1 MSFDLPRR
9 PVSLRFTGEMKA
21 LDPKPKESGNGLGQT
36 RPKAP
41 PPSRAVPR
49 SVPPPPKSVAP
60 PPLPQRKPD
69 AYVAD
74 MQPTPYV
81 GGRPSERAELV
92 AAMLPAAIAA
102 KAPEMRVQLSSIS
115 DDDRETEALDRGEM
129 GLPSVMRSG
138 AGGANAPASVN
149 AGANLEILP
158 PAAKPN
164 PWAHQRAPDSAPP
177 PPEKAAVIP
186 PKPVEMTAGGP
197 LSWPAWIAIAIMA
210 AIASYTFAPAAFTSI
225 ERATGLLEPRE
236 PR

>member
-21 LDPKPKESGNGLGQT
+21 LEPKPKESGNGLGQT

-41 PPSRAVPR
+41 PPSRAVPK
-49 SVPPPPKSVAP
+49 SIPPPPKSVAP
-60 PPLPQRKPD
+60 PPLPQRTPD

-102 KAPEMRVQLSSIS
+102 KSPEIRVQLSSIS
-115 DDDRETEALDRGEM
+115 DDDRETEALDRGEL
-129 GLPSVMRSG
+129 GLPSVMRGG
-138 AGGANAPASVN
+138 AGTNAPVSA
-149 AGANLEILP
+149 AANLEIIP
-158 PAAKPN
+158 PAQKPN

-177 PPEKAAVIP
+177 PPEKAAVAP
-186 PKPVEMTAGGP
+186 PKPVELTAGGP

-210 AIASYTFAPAAFTSI
+210 AIASYTFAPAAFSSI
-225 ERATGLLEPRE
+225 ERATGLLDPPSPPRA
-236 PR
+236 P

>member
-21 LDPKPKESGNGLGQT
+21 LEPKPKESGNGLGQT

-41 PPSRAVPR
+41 PPSRAVPK
-49 SVPPPPKSVAP
+49 SIPPPPKSVAP

-102 KAPEMRVQLSSIS
+102 KSPEIRVQLSSIS
-115 DDDRETEALDRGEM
+115 DDDRETEALDRGEL
-129 GLPSVMRSG
+129 GLPSVMRGG
-138 AGGANAPASVN
+138 AGTNAPVN
-149 AGANLEILP
+149 AAANLEIIP
-158 PAAKPN
+158 PAQKPN

-177 PPEKAAVIP
+177 PPEKAAVAP
-186 PKPVEMTAGGP
+186 PKPVELTAGGP

-210 AIASYTFAPAAFTSI
+210 AIASYTFAPAAFSSI
-225 ERATGLLEPRE
+225 ERATGLLDPPSPPRT
-236 PR
+236 P